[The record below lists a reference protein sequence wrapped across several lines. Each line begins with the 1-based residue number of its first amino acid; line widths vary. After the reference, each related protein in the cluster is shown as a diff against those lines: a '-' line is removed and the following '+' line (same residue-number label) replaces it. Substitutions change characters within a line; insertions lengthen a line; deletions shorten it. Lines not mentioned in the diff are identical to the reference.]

1 MTFSPIDN
9 WTPRL
14 DHERDLFFNV
24 YIDETSQTKF
34 RYLII
39 GGLVVPLSHALLF
52 ENEIIAARAGT
63 ITPAV
68 EDDGTMR
75 VMKWQKLGSHNF
87 DVYKKV
93 IDTTFNFR
101 RAHKLPT
108 NKDVA
113 VHCVGVDTSIKSLRQ
128 TGDGDIG
135 VGFNIEF
142 YFLCATILRERYR
155 DRLFAL
161 YPDRREEARPLSE
174 AKDILNRGSK
184 KYGDLREYPFRR
196 LLFADPERCQA
207 LQVVDIIIGGIAYK
221 LNGHYDKP
229 DANTAKREFCDYLYD
244 LLKIKDLFYQ
254 SQLYRNDFFT
264 FMLRPKPPRRPKSWL
279 VGKPG
284 YWA

>member
-9 WTPRL
+9 WTPVL

-68 EDDGTMR
+68 EDNGTVR
-75 VMKWQKLGSHNF
+75 VMKWH
-87 DVYKKV
+87 
-93 IDTTFNFR
+93 
-101 RAHKLPT
+101 
-108 NKDVA
+108 
-113 VHCVGVDTSIKSLRQ
+113 
-128 TGDGDIG
+128 
-135 VGFNIEF
+135 
-142 YFLCATILRERYR
+142 
-155 DRLFAL
+155 
-161 YPDRREEARPLSE
+161 
-174 AKDILNRGSK
+174 
-184 KYGDLREYPFRR
+184 
-196 LLFADPERCQA
+196 
-207 LQVVDIIIGGIAYK
+207 
-221 LNGHYDKP
+221 
-229 DANTAKREFCDYLYD
+229 
-244 LLKIKDLFYQ
+244 Q

-264 FMLRPKPPRRPKSWL
+264 FMLRPKPLRRPNPWL